1 MALKKAL
8 IVAVCLGAL
17 ALGVGGYRFAT
28 GRCPLTGRPF
38 HCTEESTHLTDP
50 TGSGGTPRADTQSGS
65 TAAPKALAEETGRE
79 GTRGGRVEQPALAG
93 TPSVAGS
100 NAVATGGK

>member
-1 MALKKAL
+1 MSLKKAL
-8 IVAVCLGAL
+8 IVAVCLG

-50 TGSGGTPRADTQSGS
+50 TGSGGTPSADAQSGS
-65 TAAPKALAEETGRE
+65 SAVPKALAEETGSVS
-79 GTRGGRVEQPALAG
+79 TRGGRVERPAAAG
-93 TPSVAGS
+93 TTDVSGS
-100 NAVATGGK
+100 NAVANGGK

>member
-1 MALKKAL
+1 MSLKKAL
-8 IVAVCLGAL
+8 IVAVCLG

-38 HCTEESTHLTDP
+38 HCTEESTHVTDP

-65 TAAPKALAEETGRE
+65 SAVPKPLAEETGSLS
-79 GTRGGRVEQPALAG
+79 TRGGRVEQPAAAG
-93 TPSVAGS
+93 TTGVAGS